1 MLVPPANF
9 GIAEAGIYRCSK
21 VETLNLSFLE
31 TLNLRTVLFI
41 GGQEPSKFFREF
53 FNKSSIEWCLIR
65 IADFSSAGEP
75 ISKNINK
82 HGNLESA
89 SDIESGEYVIKA
101 HKSGTRSEAGDI
113 KEVYHLTD
121 SDDLML
127 IKSTCLR
134 KTFQLLLNIEKHNV
148 LLVDRTSIIVGI
160 LRKIQKWNIAS
171 IINEYRLF
179 SGKNRS
185 YFAETFLEVLEVM
198 VEQEKDDMLLKGGME
213 KMSLAT
219 NTLPSSAEIKR
230 KMSNIVIVSEED
242 LSRPPQIPSRVIK
255 MLEEAEARSHKRT
268 TSRPDSSHSHEI
280 DRSLPSLGI
289 FGHRYRLAFDKNERG
304 EYKYYE
310 SQKTNGTEDAL
321 TLKIPKESLLPVWLK
336 FQRDLWE
343 RENVPEE
350 HNFYKEQIFI

>member
-31 TLNLRTVLFI
+31 TLNLKTVLFI

-75 ISKNINK
+75 VSKNINK
-82 HGNLESA
+82 HGNLETTG
-89 SDIESGEYVIKA
+89 DIEGEGHVKMV
-101 HKSGTRSEAGDI
+101 HKSSKHSEVGLM
-113 KEVYHLTD
+113 KEAYHLTD

-134 KTFQLLLNIEKHNV
+134 KTFQLLLNTEKHNI

-198 VEQEKDDMLLKGGME
+198 VEQEKDDMLIKGRME
-213 KMSLAT
+213 EMSLGT
-219 NTLPSSAEIKR
+219 KPSSAEIKR
-230 KMSNIVIVSEED
+230 KMSNTVIVSEED
-242 LSRPPQIPSRVIK
+242 LSRSPQIPSRILK
-255 MLEEAEARSHKRT
+255 MLEEAEAEARSHKRT
-268 TSRPDSSHSHEI
+268 LSRPDSLQSHEI
-280 DRSLPSLGI
+280 DRSSPSLGI

-321 TLKIPKESLLPVWLK
+321 TLKIPKESLLPAWLK